1 MPKGLV
7 GAKVQRLN
15 FTSLITAAGQYNNRN
30 FVIPTANHRQRLIAL
45 YIGQTQIAEKLS
57 ARIAV
62 LLKLYLYGKI
72 ERFSHP
78 WSWS

>member
-7 GAKVQRLN
+7 GNQGPAPELYQPHHRGW
-15 FTSLITAAGQYNNRN
+15 F
-30 FVIPTANHRQRLIAL
+30 RQRLIAL